1 MEMTACGAILSAMV
15 SGLSGC
21 SCDANSKLLRGG
33 LVGLVKDGFQLS
45 LRVECG
51 LLRRF
56 GEKFPFQGLN
66 RR

>member
-1 MEMTACGAILSAMV
+1 MRFFLQWLVDYQVAHAMRILNYYAV
-15 SGLSGC
+15 VW
-21 SCDANSKLLRGG
+21 
-33 LVGLVKDGFQLS
+33 VGLVKDGFQLS